1 MIHTIGQPPTIPT
14 PTIPTTTIP
23 TTTIPASTIPA
34 PTIPILA
41 IPASTI
47 PVPTIPIF
55 TIPTPTMY
63 PPTMHPPTIIHPTIL
78 SPTISPI
85 FVNPMGS
92 PLASALINP
101 KSAPLAPIIIP
112 PKPTGT
118 DVLDSKV
125 LLAAET
131 VIQKR
136 TAEEEASMSTLIE
149 QPAKKQKTE
158 SLSKQYKSLYT
169 WLKDDRA
176 KIKSLQEQENRSTV
190 ESETTKQVEH
200 VLDLGLEAVRNPRS
214 VGKRVVK
221 WQRSFEMLVKYKE
234 KYGSCD
240 TQRSI
245 ENMIGEEKN
254 ERNRLKSWVRSTTDQ
269 LTLFEKDP
277 RASTL
282 DPDRVKQLKNIGFVK
297 HVRQD
302 GNKLPPRGRKSW
314 DENFNDLQAF
324 KEENSH
330 TNVPHLPK
338 SSLRNWVVLQ
348 RDMYVRLKEGRK
360 SDLNGERVTKL
371 LQLGFVLQPSSRLT
385 FDERAAEWLEFK
397 TKHGRE
403 PLRKKEDTSEKEESL
418 GAWVAKMR
426 GKYVLLKGGEKTNLT
441 HEQVDKLIA
450 RGFKWETGF
459 KKPTVLGPRK
469 SWEERFA
476 ELCAYKNENGHVNV
490 PQLYPQL
497 GHWVHRQRQNYRAL
511 KLGYRNSLS
520 DEKLAKL
527 KDVGFVFLTRK
538 SPRTSKDE
546 PTKTEAGVES
556 EEYTASE
563 EDADTDTDTDTNTNH
578 DECNDSEHL
587 DQSHEVIQKC
597 YEQDARRHPGIVCN

>member
-1 MIHTIGQPPTIPT
+1 MD
-14 PTIPTTTIP
+14 
-23 TTTIPASTIPA
+23 
-34 PTIPILA
+34 
-41 IPASTI
+41 
-47 PVPTIPIF
+47 
-55 TIPTPTMY
+55 
-63 PPTMHPPTIIHPTIL
+63 
-78 SPTISPI
+78 
-85 FVNPMGS
+85 
-92 PLASALINP
+92 SALINP
-101 KSAPLAPIIIP
+101 ISAPLATNIIP

-118 DVLDSKV
+118 GVLDFV
-125 LLAAET
+125 T
-131 VIQKR
+131 RKR
-136 TAEEEASMSTLIE
+136 TAEEEASASTLIQ
-149 QPAKKQKTE
+149 QPSKKKKTE
-158 SLSKQYKSLYT
+158 SFPKQYKFLYT

-190 ESETTKQVEH
+190 ESETTKQVER

-371 LQLGFVLQPSSRLT
+371 LELEFMLQPSSRLT

-397 TKHGRE
+397 TKHDRE

-459 KKPTVLGPRK
+459 KKFTIGFVLQPSSRLTFDERAAEWLEFKTKHGREPLRKKEDTSEKEESLGAWVTKMRGKYSLLQEGEKTNLTHEQVDKLTAWGFKWETGFKKPTIIGPRK
-469 SWEERFA
+469 TWEERFA

-497 GHWVHRQRQNYRAL
+497 GNWVHRQRKDHRAR
-511 KLGYRNSLS
+511 KLGYRNGLN

-527 KDVGFVFLTRK
+527 KDVGFIFLTRK
-538 SPRTSKDE
+538 SPRSSKDE
-546 PTKTEAGVES
+546 PIKTEAGVES
-556 EEYTASE
+556 EDYTASE
-563 EDADTDTDTDTNTNH
+563 EDADIDTDHNGY
-578 DECNDSEHL
+578 NDSEHP
-587 DQSHEVIQKC
+587 DQSHEVLQKS
-597 YEQDARRHPGIVCN
+597 YEQDPKIPYASRRQPGIFCN